1 MQTALHVAQ
10 KVLIMEFI
18 NELPHAR
25 LARPQRAL
33 ESKNQT
39 DCNAGT
45 VTVIFQASLILMLH
59 TNQVPLFH
67 GLYHEYSRS
76 KDI

>member
-45 VTVIFQASLILMLH
+45 VTVIFQASLILMLLWP
-59 TNQVPLFH
+59 TQPGTPL
-67 GLYHEYSRS
+67 SWPIS
-76 KDI
+76 